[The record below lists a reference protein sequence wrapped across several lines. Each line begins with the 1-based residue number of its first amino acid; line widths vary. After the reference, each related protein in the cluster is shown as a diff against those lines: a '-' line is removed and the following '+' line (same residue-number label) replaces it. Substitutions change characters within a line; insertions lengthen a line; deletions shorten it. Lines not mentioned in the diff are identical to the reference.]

1 MITGSIAST
10 ELILMILR
18 DTHAYLFFRC
28 FFHCIFE
35 CVFQS
40 LIVLTK
46 TDEESTLLIFRTT
59 NKGNELR
66 IRVITK
72 LPNSEQSYK
81 GKVKTHKYI
90 NRQNQ
95 STTGKL

>member
-40 LIVLTK
+40 LIALTK

-59 NKGNELR
+59 NKGNNKITELR
-66 IRVITK
+66 TILQRESQ
-72 LPNSEQSYK
+72 NS
-81 GKVKTHKYI
+81 
-90 NRQNQ
+90 
-95 STTGKL
+95 

>member
-40 LIVLTK
+40 LIALTK
-46 TDEESTLLIFRTT
+46 KDEESTLLIFGT
-59 NKGNELR
+59 
-66 IRVITK
+66 TK
-72 LPNSEQSYK
+72 LNWHDLVLNSWCSSTILK
-81 GKVKTHKYI
+81 LSFKYA
-90 NRQNQ
+90 
-95 STTGKL
+95 GHVGVL